1 MSRQS
6 INGNESVNRDQ
17 SICHD
22 QSVSSVQGASSVQ
35 AASTGQGASGAED
48 LNENKAHRRTVARV
62 LNTLKPSAVLDI
74 CCGDG
79 WLPRALMQPT
89 VVDGIDFYESAPEGY
104 AQFQTAD
111 FNLGVPETFGQ
122 YDAAICCEA
131 MGYLQNPGLFLQ
143 SVRAHLK
150 PGATFVLS
158 LPNPNYAGAR
168 INHLIQGFP
177 RSYSWFAQNHSAEP
191 HMPWLT
197 LGLFQLWLLL
207 GLNGFTDITVH
218 EVDEKKPRRQSERII
233 GWFIKGYARKKI
245 KSAPS
250 AAVAQLWRQALSDQV
265 VYGRQLV
272 ISAKVAAA

>member
-1 MSRQS
+1 MSRGS
-6 INGNESVNRDQ
+6 VINKEALSGGQNVSGSDRVNK
-17 SICHD
+17 
-22 QSVSSVQGASSVQ
+22 
-35 AASTGQGASGAED
+35 
-48 LNENKAHRRTVARV
+48 NKAHRLTVASV
-62 LNTLKPSAVLDI
+62 LNALKPQTVLDI
-74 CCGDG
+74 CCGEG
-79 WLPRALMQPT
+79 WLPGALTHPAL
-89 VVDGIDFYESAPEGY
+89 VHGIDFYAEAPAGY
-104 AQFQTAD
+104 AQFQAAD
-111 FNLGVPETFGQ
+111 FNLGIPEAFGQ
-122 YDAAICCEA
+122 YDAAVCCEA

-177 RSYSWFAQNHSAEP
+177 RSYSWFAQNTAVEP

-207 GLNGFTDITVH
+207 GLNGFTDVTVH
-218 EVDEKKPRRQSERII
+218 EVDEQKPRRQSERLI
-233 GWFIKGYARKKI
+233 GWLIKGYARKKI
-245 KSAPS
+245 KSAQS

-272 ISAKVAAA
+272 VSAKVGAQVVC

>member
-1 MSRQS
+1 MNSSQH
-6 INGNESVNRDQ
+6 VN
-17 SICHD
+17 
-22 QSVSSVQGASSVQ
+22 
-35 AASTGQGASGAED
+35 
-48 LNENKAHRRTVARV
+48 NNKAHRLAVAGV
-62 LNTLKPSAVLDI
+62 LNALKPQTVLDI

-79 WLPRALMQPT
+79 WLPDALAQPA
-89 VVDGIDFYESAPEGY
+89 VVHGIDFYAEAPAGY

-111 FNLGVPETFGQ
+111 FNLGIPDAFGQ
-122 YDAAICCEA
+122 YDAAVCCEA

-177 RSYSWFAQNHSAEP
+177 RSYSWFAQNTTAEP

-207 GLNGFTDITVH
+207 GLNGFTDIAVH

-233 GWFIKGYARKKI
+233 GWLVKGYARKKI
-245 KSAPS
+245 KSAQS

-272 ISAKVAAA
+272 ISAKVADAAVALAIAKQSKSQ

>member
-1 MSRQS
+1 MSLQRVS
-6 INGNESVNRDQ
+6 GPARVSSE
-17 SICHD
+17 
-22 QSVSSVQGASSVQ
+22 QSVSSGRPEHG
-35 AASTGQGASGAED
+35 TED
-48 LNENKAHRRTVARV
+48 MNENKAHRRTVARV
-62 LNTLKPSAVLDI
+62 LNAIRPQAVLDI

-79 WLPRALMQPT
+79 WLPRALAQPT

-111 FNLGVPETFGQ
+111 FNLGIPETFGQ

-150 PGATFVLS
+150 PDGVFVLS

-177 RSYSWFAQNHSAEP
+177 RSYSWFTQNHSAEP

-207 GLNGFTDITVH
+207 GLNGFADITVH
-218 EVDEKKPRRQSERII
+218 DVDEKKPRRQSERII
-233 GWFIKGYARKKI
+233 GCLIKTYARKKI
-245 KSAPS
+245 KSASS

-272 ISAKVAAA
+272 ISAKLICSDDSSKG

>member
-1 MSRQS
+1 MSYAKS
-6 INGNESVNRDQ
+6 ISNGDKFNK
-17 SICHD
+17 
-22 QSVSSVQGASSVQ
+22 
-35 AASTGQGASGAED
+35 
-48 LNENKAHRRTVARV
+48 NKAHRLAVAGV
-62 LNTLKPSAVLDI
+62 LNALKPQTVLDI

-79 WLPRALMQPT
+79 WLPSALTHPT
-89 VVDGIDFYESAPEGY
+89 LVHGIDFYADAPVGY

-111 FNLGVPETFGQ
+111 FNLGIPTTFGQ

-168 INHLIQGFP
+168 LNHLIQGFP
-177 RSYSWFAQNHSAEP
+177 RSYSWFTQNNTAEP

-233 GWFIKGYARKKI
+233 GCFIKAYARKKI
-245 KSAPS
+245 KSASS

-272 ISAKVAAA
+272 ISARLSALAEA

>member
-1 MSRQS
+1 MSRQK
-6 INGNESVNRDQ
+6 INVHEGVS
-17 SICHD
+17 SH
-22 QSVSSVQGASSVQ
+22 QSVSS
-35 AASTGQGASGAED
+35 GQRVNGTESM
-48 LNENKAHRRTVARV
+48 NENKAYRRTVARV
-62 LNTLKPSAVLDI
+62 LNALRPQTVLDI

-79 WLPRALMQPT
+79 WLPRALAHPT
-89 VVDGIDFYESAPEGY
+89 VVDGIDFYECAPEGY
-104 AQFQTAD
+104 AQFQMAD
-111 FNLGVPETFGQ
+111 FNLGIPETFGQ

-150 PGATFVLS
+150 PNATFVLS

-233 GWFIKGYARKKI
+233 GCFIKAYARKKI
-245 KSAPS
+245 KSAS
-250 AAVAQLWRQALSDQV
+250 STLVAQLWRQALSDQV

-272 ISAKVAAA
+272 ISAKLICSDDSSKG

>member
-1 MSRQS
+1 MSRQR
-6 INGNESVNRDQ
+6 INGHESVG
-17 SICHD
+17 CD
-22 QSVSSVQGASSVQ
+22 QSVSSGQ
-35 AASTGQGASGAED
+35 STNGTED
-48 LNENKAHRRTVARV
+48 MNENKAHRRTVACV
-62 LNTLKPSAVLDI
+62 LNALRPQTVLDI

-79 WLPRALMQPT
+79 WLSRALAQPT
-89 VVDGIDFYESAPEGY
+89 VVDGIDFYASAPEGY

-111 FNLGVPETFGQ
+111 FNLGIPETFGQ

-150 PGATFVLS
+150 PNATFVLS

-177 RSYSWFAQNHSAEP
+177 RSYSWFTQNHSAEP

-207 GLNGFTDITVH
+207 GLNGFTDINVH

-233 GWFIKGYARKKI
+233 GCFIKAYARKKI
-245 KSAPS
+245 KSASS

-272 ISAKVAAA
+272 ISARLSALAEA

>member
-1 MSRQS
+1 
-6 INGNESVNRDQ
+6 
-17 SICHD
+17 
-22 QSVSSVQGASSVQ
+22 VSHAKSLSNS
-35 AASTGQGASGAED
+35 D
-48 LNENKAHRRTVARV
+48 KFNKNKAHRLAVAAV
-62 LNTLKPSAVLDI
+62 LNALKPQTVLDI

-79 WLPRALMQPT
+79 WLPSALTHPT
-89 VVDGIDFYESAPEGY
+89 LVHGIDFYADAPAGY

-111 FNLGVPETFGQ
+111 FNQGIPKAFGQ
-122 YDAAICCEA
+122 YDAAVCCEA

-143 SVRAHLK
+143 SVRSHLK

-168 INHLIQGFP
+168 LNHLIQGFP
-177 RSYSWFAQNHSAEP
+177 RSYSWFVQNTIAEP

-218 EVDEKKPRRQSERII
+218 EVDEKKPRRQSERIV
-233 GWFIKGYARKKI
+233 GWLIKGYARKKI
-245 KSAPS
+245 KSAQS
-250 AAVAQLWRQALSDQV
+250 AALAQLWRQALSDQV

-272 ISAKVAAA
+272 ISAKVDVQTYP

>member
-1 MSRQS
+1 MSHQRVNS
-6 INGNESVNRDQ
+6 HESVNT
-17 SICHD
+17 D
-22 QSVSSVQGASSVQ
+22 QSVSHDQRVSSDER
-35 AASTGQGASGAED
+35 ADGAED
-48 LNENKAHRRTVARV
+48 MNENKAHRRTVASV
-62 LNTLKPSAVLDI
+62 LNALRPQTVLDI

-79 WLPRALMQPT
+79 WLPRALAQPT
-89 VVDGIDFYESAPEGY
+89 VVDGIDFYEGAPVGY

-111 FNLGVPETFGQ
+111 FNLGIPNTFGQ

-131 MGYLQNPGLFLQ
+131 MGYLQNPGFFLQ

-177 RSYSWFAQNHSAEP
+177 RSYSWFAQNQLSES
-191 HMPWLT
+191 HMPWLI

-218 EVDEKKPRRQSERII
+218 EVDEKKPRRHSEKII
-233 GWFIKGYARKKI
+233 GCFIKAYARKKI

-250 AAVAQLWRQALSDQV
+250 ASVAQLWRQALSDQV

-272 ISAKVAAA
+272 ISAKLICSDDSSMG

>member
-1 MSRQS
+1 M
-6 INGNESVNRDQ
+6 NGNR
-17 SICHD
+17 
-22 QSVSSVQGASSVQ
+22 SVSGSDHV
-35 AASTGQGASGAED
+35 
-48 LNENKAHRRTVARV
+48 NNNKAYRLAVASV
-62 LNTLKPSAVLDI
+62 LNALKPQTVLDI

-79 WLPRALMQPT
+79 WLPGALTHPAQ
-89 VVDGIDFYESAPEGY
+89 VHGIDFYAEAPAGY
-104 AQFQTAD
+104 AQFRAAD
-111 FNLGVPETFGQ
+111 FNLGIPETFGQ
-122 YDAAICCEA
+122 YDAAVCCEA

-177 RSYSWFAQNHSAEP
+177 RSYSWFAQNTAAEP

-207 GLNGFTDITVH
+207 GLNGFTDVTVH
-218 EVDEKKPRRQSERII
+218 EVDEQKPRRQSERLI
-233 GWFIKGYARKKI
+233 GWLIKGYARKKI

-250 AAVAQLWRQALSDQV
+250 PAVAQLWRQALSDQV

-272 ISAKVAAA
+272 VSAKVGIRVAR

>member
-1 MSRQS
+1 MS
-6 INGNESVNRDQ
+6 
-17 SICHD
+17 H
-22 QSVSSVQGASSVQ
+22 
-35 AASTGQGASGAED
+35 SGVHQHEGLSKGKSMKNSEAM
-48 LNENKAHRRTVARV
+48 NKNKAHRLTVAAV
-62 LNTLKPSAVLDI
+62 LNALKPQAVLDI

-79 WLPRALMQPT
+79 WLPGALAQPT
-89 VVDGIDFYESAPEGY
+89 QVDGIDFYTDAPAGY
-104 AQFQTAD
+104 ARFQMAD
-111 FNLGVPETFGQ
+111 FNQGIPEGFGQ

-168 INHLIQGFP
+168 VNHLIQGFP
-177 RSYSWFAQNHSAEP
+177 RSYSWFAQNNTAEP

-207 GLNGFTDITVH
+207 GLNGFTEITVH
-218 EVDEKKPRRQSERII
+218 EVDEKKPRRQSERFI
-233 GWFIKGYARKKI
+233 GWLIKGYARRKI
-245 KSAPS
+245 QSAPS
-250 AAVAQLWRQALSDQV
+250 DAVAQLWRQALSDQV

-272 ISAKVAAA
+272 VSAKVSAQLAG

>member
-1 MSRQS
+1 MSHLGVHQNEGLS
-6 INGNESVNRDQ
+6 NGKSMKNSEAMNK
-17 SICHD
+17 
-22 QSVSSVQGASSVQ
+22 
-35 AASTGQGASGAED
+35 
-48 LNENKAHRRTVARV
+48 NKAHRLTVAAV
-62 LNTLKPSAVLDI
+62 LNALKPQTVLDI

-79 WLPRALMQPT
+79 WLPGSLAQPT
-89 VVDGIDFYESAPEGY
+89 QVDGIDFYTDAPVGY
-104 AQFQTAD
+104 AKFQTAD
-111 FNLGVPETFGQ
+111 FNQGIPEAFGQ

-168 INHLIQGFP
+168 LNHLIQGFP
-177 RSYSWFAQNHSAEP
+177 RSYSWFAQNTAAEP

-207 GLNGFTDITVH
+207 GLNGFSDITVH

-245 KSAPS
+245 KSAQS
-250 AAVAQLWRQALSDQV
+250 AALSQLWRQALSDQV

-272 ISAKVAAA
+272 VSAKVSAQVAD

>member
-1 MSRQS
+1 LRDESLESSFEHEQFYDS
-6 INGNESVNRDQ
+6 INYVRVINKMAMSGRQNESGSDRVNK
-17 SICHD
+17 
-22 QSVSSVQGASSVQ
+22 
-35 AASTGQGASGAED
+35 
-48 LNENKAHRRTVARV
+48 NKAHRLAVASV
-62 LNTLKPSAVLDI
+62 LNALKPQTVLDI

-79 WLPRALMQPT
+79 WLPSALAHPAL
-89 VVDGIDFYESAPEGY
+89 VHGFDFYAAAPAGY
-104 AQFQTAD
+104 AQFQAAD
-111 FNLGVPETFGQ
+111 FNLGIPESFGQ
-122 YDAAICCEA
+122 YDAAVCCEA

-177 RSYSWFAQNHSAEP
+177 RSYSWFAQNTAAEP

-207 GLNGFTDITVH
+207 GLNGFTDVTVH
-218 EVDEKKPRRQSERII
+218 EVDEQKPRRQSERLI
-233 GWFIKGYARKKI
+233 GWLVKGYARKKI
-245 KSAPS
+245 KSAHS
-250 AAVAQLWRQALSDQV
+250 AAVAQLWRQASSDQV

-272 ISAKVAAA
+272 VSAKVGPQVAC

>member
-1 MSRQS
+1 MSLDSVSRQHEQHELHD
-6 INGNESVNRDQ
+6 INSGQHPSGRDDFNQ
-17 SICHD
+17 
-22 QSVSSVQGASSVQ
+22 
-35 AASTGQGASGAED
+35 
-48 LNENKAHRRTVARV
+48 NKAHRLTVARV
-62 LNTLKPSAVLDI
+62 LNTLKPRSVLDI

-79 WLPRALMQPT
+79 WLPSALRQPT
-89 VVDGIDFYESAPEGY
+89 RVHGIDFYAEAPAGY
-104 AQFQTAD
+104 AQFQSAD
-111 FNLGVPETFGQ
+111 FNLGIPEGFGQ

-143 SVRAHLK
+143 SVRAHLL

-158 LPNPNYAGAR
+158 VPNPNYAGAR
-168 INHLIQGFP
+168 LNHLIQGFP
-177 RSYSWFAQNHSAEP
+177 RSYSWFTQNNTAEP

-218 EVDEKKPRRQSERII
+218 DVDERKPRRQSERII

-245 KSAPS
+245 KSAQS
-250 AAVAQLWRQALSDQV
+250 SAVAQLWRQALSDQV

-272 ISAKVAAA
+272 ISAKVAVQA

>member
-1 MSRQS
+1 M
-6 INGNESVNRDQ
+6 NGNR
-17 SICHD
+17 
-22 QSVSSVQGASSVQ
+22 SVSGNDHV
-35 AASTGQGASGAED
+35 
-48 LNENKAHRRTVARV
+48 NNNKAYRLAVASV
-62 LNTLKPSAVLDI
+62 LNALKPQTVLDI

-79 WLPRALMQPT
+79 WLLGALTHPAQ
-89 VVDGIDFYESAPEGY
+89 VHGIDFYAEAPAGY
-104 AQFQTAD
+104 AQFQAAD
-111 FNLGVPETFGQ
+111 FNLGIPETFGQ
-122 YDAAICCEA
+122 YDAAVCCEA

-177 RSYSWFAQNHSAEP
+177 RSYSWFAQNTTAEP

-207 GLNGFTDITVH
+207 GLNGFTEVTVH
-218 EVDEKKPRRQSERII
+218 DVDEKKPRRQSERLI
-233 GWFIKGYARKKI
+233 GWLIKGYARKKI

-250 AAVAQLWRQALSDQV
+250 PAVAQLWRQALSDQV

-272 ISAKVAAA
+272 VSAKVGMQIAR

>member
-1 MSRQS
+1 M
-6 INGNESVNRDQ
+6 NR
-17 SICHD
+17 
-22 QSVSSVQGASSVQ
+22 
-35 AASTGQGASGAED
+35 ED
-48 LNENKAHRRTVARV
+48 LKSCHNMVNENKAHRLAVASV
-62 LNTLKPSAVLDI
+62 LNGLKPQKVLDI

-79 WLPRALMQPT
+79 WLPKALALPT
-89 VVDGIDFYESAPEGY
+89 EVHGIDFYAEAPAGY
-104 AQFQTAD
+104 ALFQSAD
-111 FNLGVPETFGQ
+111 FNEGIPDSFGH

-131 MGYLQNPGLFLQ
+131 MGYLQNPGLFLR
-143 SVRAHLK
+143 SVHAHLK

-177 RSYSWFAQNHSAEP
+177 RSYSWFTQNDQSEP

-233 GWFIKGYARKKI
+233 GWLIKGYARKKI

-250 AAVAQLWRQALSDQV
+250 PAVAQLWRQAVSDQV

-272 ISAKVAAA
+272 ISAKVGVNIPG

>member
-1 MSRQS
+1 MDEAPDGPFRCHQFYDSMSPRS
-6 INGNESVNRDQ
+6 AINKADMNDS
-17 SICHD
+17 
-22 QSVSSVQGASSVQ
+22 QSVSDRDS
-35 AASTGQGASGAED
+35 
-48 LNENKAHRRTVARV
+48 LNQNKAHRRAVAGV
-62 LNTLKPSAVLDI
+62 LNALKPQTVLDI

-79 WLPRALMQPT
+79 WLPSALAYPAL
-89 VVDGIDFYESAPEGY
+89 VHGIDFYTEAPAGY
-104 AQFQTAD
+104 AQFQAAD
-111 FNLGVPETFGQ
+111 FNLGIPETFGQ
-122 YDAAICCEA
+122 YDAAVCCEA
-131 MGYLQNPGLFLQ
+131 MGYQQNPGLFLQ

-177 RSYSWFAQNHSAEP
+177 RSYSWFAQNTTAEA

-218 EVDEKKPRRQSERII
+218 EVDEKKPRRQVEKII
-233 GWFIKGYARKKI
+233 GWVIKGYARKKI

-272 ISAKVAAA
+272 VSAKVGQ